1 MTTTPPSRYLVA
13 LVDGGGT
20 VPPELGAVRA
30 LVARGHEVTVLAEDS
45 TEADVWATGATFR
58 PWVQGLNRPDRRP
71 EHDPYRDWE
80 VTNPLKLFARLVDT
94 QFVVRRRVPRG
105 RPGGDRGPA
114 PRRGAVLAV
123 RVRGHDRGRG
133 GRRPVRGAD
142 AQRLPAALRGPA
154 PARPGL
160 PAGAGPLGRLRDRLV
175 GGLSRRT
182 FDRRGLDRLNALRA
196 EHGLAPLATFWDQ
209 VHRAQRELVM
219 TSPDFDFPGTL
230 PDGAVYVGPVLDD
243 PAWVE
248 PWAPPPG
255 EGPLVLVALSSTF
268 QDQVACLQRVVDA
281 LATLPVRGLVTTGP
295 ALGPADLRAAPN
307 VTVVASAPH
316 SQVLAHAAAVVTH
329 GGHGTVVKALA
340 AGVPLVVAPHGRDQ
354 ADNAARVTARGAGV
368 AIKSTATPAA
378 VAAAVRT
385 VLDDPGYRAGAERL
399 GAAIRRDA
407 AGGALVR
414 ELEAVAG
421 CPAPAG

>member
-1 MTTTPPSRYLVA
+1 
-13 LVDGGGT
+13 
-20 VPPELGAVRA
+20 VRA
-30 LVARGHEVTVLAEDS
+30 LVDRGHDVTVLAEDS
-45 TEADVWATGATFR
+45 TEADVRATGATFR

-80 VTNPLKLFARLVDT
+80 VTNPLQLFARLVDT
-94 QFVVRRRVPRG
+94 QFV
-105 RPGGDRGPA
+105 GPA
-114 PRRGAVLAV
+114 PGYLADVQAAIAAQRPDAVLCSQFAFGAMIGAEAAGVPFAV
-123 RVRGHDRGRG
+123 LMPNVYL
-133 GRRPVRGAD
+133 
-142 AQRLPAALRGPA
+142 LPCA
-154 PARPGL
+154 GL
-160 PAGAGPLGRLRDRLV
+160 PPLGLGFQPAHGPVGRLRDRLV

-243 PAWVE
+243 PAWAQ

-268 QDQVACLQRVVDA
+268 QDQVAVLQRVVDA

-295 ALGPADLRAAPN
+295 ALSPADLRAAPN
-307 VTVVASAPH
+307 VAVVASAPH

-368 AIKSTATPAA
+368 AVKRTATPAA
-378 VAAAVRT
+378 LAAAVRT
-385 VLDDPGYRAGAERL
+385 VLDGPGYRAGAERL

-407 AGGALVR
+407 ASGALVR
-414 ELEAVAG
+414 ELEAVAS